1 MTLPEYV
8 IQDILKKFGP
18 KIKAYLEAVGFFDV
32 EGHCDEMKCLNTRVS
47 SLEIWRS
54 GTVAGLALLMILIG
68 WGWVQPG

>member
-1 MTLPEYV
+1 MAVDESEL
-8 IQDILKKFGP
+8 DIRELRTD
-18 KIKAYLEAVGFFDV
+18 IKWIRQKM

-54 GTVAGLALLMILIG
+54 GIVAGLALLMILIG